1 MIEKVVYDY
10 LKDNAQAGVY
20 MERPERKPASF
31 YLIEKTGSRRTN
43 QIETSTI
50 AVQSYA
56 PSLVE
61 AAEMNEAVKELMYD
75 LPYHS
80 DEVSSVKLNS
90 DYNFTNVADKQ
101 YRYQAIFVVTHY

>member
-1 MIEKVVYDY
+1 MIEKTIYDY
-10 LKDNAQAGVY
+10 LNDVASVDAY
-20 MERPERKPASF
+20 MERPETKPAS
-31 YLIEKTGSRRTN
+31 YLLIEKTGSRVEN

-56 PSLVE
+56 PTLFK
-61 AAEMNEAVKELMYD
+61 AAELNEEVKGLMKEL
-75 LPYHS
+75 PYADNS
-80 DEVSSVKLNS
+80 VSAVKLNS